1 MNHKPFKVTKRPGH
15 SLQTPGI
22 QNPVVINIL
31 QILRNNARTSAR
43 LDINSDFP
51 VEKYRSCKYPHRNSV
66 RGMYVS
72 ASSCKLRIGQ
82 REIRAWYPVEFLL
95 FMNKYIR
102 SEAKFD
108 AANISHPSINCL
120 HLHLSRHAF
129 YKLNR
134 SCLRALPILTNN
146 TNSMNEGRRS
156 LRFSLRIIARTLVKV
171 SRNWL
176 LRYFCNIKNYF
187 CKIIFLAFRCV
198 VRLCI
203 VD

>member
-1 MNHKPFKVTKRPGH
+1 MNHKPFKVTKQGARPFITN
-15 SLQTPGI
+15 SRF

-51 VEKYRSCKYPHRNSV
+51 VKKYRSCKYPRRNSV

-82 REIRAWYPVEFLL
+82 HEIRAWYPVEFLL
-95 FMNKYIR
+95 FMNKYVR

-120 HLHLSRHAF
+120 HLHLFRHAF
-129 YKLNR
+129 YKLNH
-134 SCLRALPILTNN
+134 SCLSLLHILTNN
-146 TNSMNEGRRS
+146 TNSMNEGWRS
-156 LRFSLRIIARTLVKV
+156 LKFSLRIMARSLAKV
-171 SRNWL
+171 GRNWL
-176 LRYFCNIKNYF
+176 RRDFYKIKNSKMKNCNGKVCYSF
-187 CKIIFLAFRCV
+187 GF
-198 VRLCI
+198 
-203 VD
+203 